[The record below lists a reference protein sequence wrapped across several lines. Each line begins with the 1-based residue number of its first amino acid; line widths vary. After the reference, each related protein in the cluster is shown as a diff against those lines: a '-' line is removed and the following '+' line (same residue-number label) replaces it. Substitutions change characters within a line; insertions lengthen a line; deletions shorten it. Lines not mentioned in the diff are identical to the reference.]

1 MADITTLYRGEPW
14 WGKTT
19 RALEAI
25 KELPT
30 LAKIAGLSLADL
42 DRLGGKWWTADPAKA
57 GEYGSQIKS
66 LKLKPGDIEK
76 INKFGQKVTDLPSG
90 KYRFSGLGTPI
101 GSQNQY
107 LLPESILKNRPSNI
121 NTSAIFKNLGSKG
134 LSFLK
139 ANALKSLG
147 YLGSLPASAALM
159 TLSPTKLGSAEIDI
173 GKMDQQ
179 RAQATS
185 AKDRQNIQKI
195 QQHTG
200 RPLSDYRMSRPAS
213 ERRHTGH
220 GKSGMGR
227 DRSELMATGGIVD
240 APLPGRSRYI

>member
-1 MADITTLYRGEPW
+1 MADLTTLYRGEPW

-147 YLGSLPASAALM
+147 YLGSIPASAALM
-159 TLSPTKLGSAEIDI
+159 TLSPTKLGKAEII
-173 GKMDQQ
+173 TPG
-179 RAQATS
+179 
-185 AKDRQNIQKI
+185 NITMEPRKVVAR
-195 QQHTG
+195 HA
-200 RPLSDYRMSRPAS
+200 PSEYRE
-213 ERRHTGH
+213 ER
-220 GKSGMGR
+220 GR
-227 DRSELMATGGIVD
+227 DRGRDRGRSRGRGETGQNAGGHHFSRGGLMDI
-240 APLPGRSRYI
+240 PLPGRNRDI